1 MTFQKGVKF
10 RIYPNREQQNL
21 IDRTLGCSRLI
32 YNKGLAMREDAFKSG
47 EKCGYKQT
55 SAMLTALKQDV
66 NYAFLKEV
74 DSIALQQAL
83 RNLDAGY
90 TNFFEHRAA
99 HPRFKSKKSTK
110 QSYRTLNIPCFSLP
124 TPMASGAS
132 ASNRKVQCR
141 ISISFVP
148 E

>member
-10 RIYPNREQQNL
+10 RIYPNREQRNL

-32 YNKGLAMREDAFKSG
+32 YNRGLAMREDAFKSG

-55 SAMLTALKQDV
+55 SAMLTAFKQDV

-83 RNLDAGY
+83 RNLK
-90 TNFFEHRAA
+90 TCSRTAA
-99 HPRFKSKKSTK
+99 FGPQTER
-110 QSYRTLNIPCFSLP
+110 L
-124 TPMASGAS
+124 A
-132 ASNRKVQCR
+132 
-141 ISISFVP
+141 
-148 E
+148 